1 MNENEVKVLKVL
13 KDFEQYVEDHSLYLQ
28 EIENLIA
35 INRPDY
41 ERATR
46 LLRRIR
52 RVRKNL
58 IQGAKIIMENISQ
71 VSDPKVK
78 EESIGIVSY
87 LSTVGFRDERELLIN
102 LNDVMKKSG
111 QDLGINEDIQQLN
124 DAMSSLSKLSF

>member
-1 MNENEVKVLKVL
+1 VNENEVKVLKVL

-52 RVRKNL
+52 RVRKSL
-58 IQGAKIIMENISQ
+58 IQGAMIIMENISQ
-71 VSDPKVK
+71 VSNPKVK

-124 DAMSSLSKLSF
+124 EAMSSLSKLSF

>member
-52 RVRKNL
+52 RVRKSL
-58 IQGAKIIMENISQ
+58 IQGAMIIMENISQ
-71 VSDPKVK
+71 VSNPKVK

-124 DAMSSLSKLSF
+124 EAMSSLSKLSF

>member
-1 MNENEVKVLKVL
+1 VNENEVKVLKVL